1 MSVRQ
6 TVFMAGL
13 LAIGCS
19 GGGKIAP
26 VSGKVT
32 LDGKPL
38 ADATVVFQ
46 PISSEKNVN
55 PGPGSQGKTDAN
67 GYYSLQVVGQG
78 TKGAYVGKHRVEI
91 SKFVREKG
99 APTIDRDSRSR
110 DIVPPQFNLKTTLT
124 RDVPPG
130 GTQEANFDLQS
141 R

>member
-1 MSVRQ
+1 MGVRQ
-6 TVFMAGL
+6 TVFIAGL
-13 LAIGCS
+13 LTIGCS
-19 GGGKIAP
+19 GGKTAP

-46 PISSEKNVN
+46 PIGSEKSVS
-55 PGPGSQGKTDAN
+55 PGPGSQGKTDEN
-67 GYYSLQVVGQG
+67 GHYSLQVVGEG
-78 TKGAYVGKHRVEI
+78 THGAYVGKHRVEI

-99 APTIDRDSRSR
+99 EASGDRDNRSR
-110 DIVPPQFNLKTTLT
+110 DIVPPKYNLKTTLT

-130 GTQEANFDLQS
+130 GTQKANFDLES